1 MTSTRLADALLWTSA
16 AVAVC
21 GIVGSLQSEGFP
33 GNGDSW
39 TLGAVAI
46 GFCLLG
52 RLVVSRQPTLPIG
65 WLLLAGGAVQAWS
78 LLASWWALQGLV
90 GDPGSLPLTGLAAWL
105 AVWLAP
111 LPWVL
116 VLAAPLVLF
125 PDGTPRSAAW
135 QRFLFAVASVVG
147 TLVVATAIVALPVA
161 VDDPL
166 QLVDLPDIPRGSTAE
181 LAIGLRA
188 TARWVGFG
196 ATIVALG
203 GVVMAW
209 RRANGIE
216 RRRYSIVLIGVSVVI
231 VCSVIG
237 ALVPAVSEQRV
248 DGPEALDAVALLA
261 LASAIAIAV
270 VRYRLYNLRVVIS
283 RTVLVVL
290 VGVLLSAVYLAVLVV
305 LARLLDESTG
315 LSVPGV
321 AAAGAVVVATAP
333 VVSWATTT
341 TRRWF
346 GRATDPTTVA
356 ARFSDRRSVDGD
368 ADSVVERL
376 AATVRDELRLGSVEI
391 TVIGTEPV
399 VAGDAGGPAWSM
411 PLDYQG
417 RDVGTV
423 VVTGRPG
430 ERIAEADRR
439 TLEQLGHYLA
449 VTAEA
454 IRVGEDL
461 RDAQQALQD
470 AYLEERRRVRLD
482 LHDGIGPTLASIR
495 LRLLSLKRRLPGE
508 PSVDE
513 LIDQTADA
521 IREVRRIV
529 DGLQPS
535 ILEDLG
541 LVPALQILVAD
552 TRQASGIDVTISTD
566 ADLSDLP
573 AHISTTSYRVVAEGL
588 ANVVRHSKSSVCT
601 IQLTRLADQLDIAIR
616 DNGCG
621 FDPTTSL
628 TGMGLRSIASRASAA
643 GGDVSISSTAGAGTT
658 IAVRLPA

>member
-135 QRFLFAVASVVG
+135 QRFLFAVATVVG

-166 QLVDLPDIPRGSTAE
+166 QLVDLPGIPRGSTAE

-196 ATIVALG
+196 ATIDRPRRSRHGVAAGQRNRASSVLDRPH
-203 GVVMAW
+203 
-209 RRANGIE
+209 RRLRGDRLLRHRGARARRVGTT
-216 RRRYSIVLIGVSVVI
+216 RRRRPKRSTPSPSWLSPRRLPLPSCATGSTTSEWSSAAR
-231 VCSVIG
+231 CSSSSSACCSRRCTSPCSSCWPG
-237 ALVPAVSEQRV
+237 CSTNRPASPSRASRPPGQWSWLPPPLFR
-248 DGPEALDAVALLA
+248 GPRPRPVGGSDERPTRRPSR
-261 LASAIAIAV
+261 LASA
-270 VRYRLYNLRVVIS
+270 
-283 RTVLVVL
+283 
-290 VGVLLSAVYLAVLVV
+290 
-305 LARLLDESTG
+305 TG
-315 LSVPGV
+315 
-321 AAAGAVVVATAP
+321 A
-333 VVSWATTT
+333 
-341 TRRWF
+341 
-346 GRATDPTTVA
+346 D
-356 ARFSDRRSVDGD
+356 VDGD

-399 VAGDAGGPAWSM
+399 VAGA
-411 PLDYQG
+411 
-417 RDVGTV
+417 
-423 VVTGRPG
+423 
-430 ERIAEADRR
+430 
-439 TLEQLGHYLA
+439 
-449 VTAEA
+449 
-454 IRVGEDL
+454 
-461 RDAQQALQD
+461 
-470 AYLEERRRVRLD
+470 RRRAGVVD
-482 LHDGIGPTLASIR
+482 AP
-495 LRLLSLKRRLPGE
+495 RLPG
-508 PSVDE
+508 
-513 LIDQTADA
+513 T
-521 IREVRRIV
+521 RRWH
-529 DGLQPS
+529 
-535 ILEDLG
+535 
-541 LVPALQILVAD
+541 
-552 TRQASGIDVTISTD
+552 R
-566 ADLSDLP
+566 
-573 AHISTTSYRVVAEGL
+573 R
-588 ANVVRHSKSSVCT
+588 RH
-601 IQLTRLADQLDIAIR
+601 
-616 DNGCG
+616 
-621 FDPTTSL
+621 
-628 TGMGLRSIASRASAA
+628 RAA
-643 GGDVSISSTAGAGTT
+643 
-658 IAVRLPA
+658 R